1 MLVAEDVDILINMF
15 LCYMMGC
22 QKNVYDFC
30 WGKNVKCVSISYI
43 FYQRSSSLKCGMGG
57 YVISNQWELW
67 ECLNK
72 LILTVIYIVSLS

>member
-30 WGKNVKCVSISYI
+30 RGKNVSQSVTSVIK
-43 FYQRSSSLKCGMGG
+43 GG
-57 YVISNQWELW
+57 VLLCSVEWADMELW
-67 ECLNK
+67 S
-72 LILTVIYIVSLS
+72 V